1 MQDWVFR
8 LGLGPTYFFN
18 RKFLLQIKKINA
30 TMAELTSN
38 SPKNESKEDR
48 KMTNMIM
55 TIVGIFL
62 ICNFT
67 RIIFYFF
74 NLPEK
79 FKGSIWRLISSVI
92 VHLFMTINSSTNVIV
107 YGIFSKKYREMFLQY
122 FCPNSSK
129 SKNNRP
135 KKLSIV
141 SSSKRNSNVITSTQ
155 WSQVSTMVK

>member
-1 MQDWVFR
+1 
-8 LGLGPTYFFN
+8 
-18 RKFLLQIKKINA
+18 
-30 TMAELTSN
+30 MAELTRKSN
-38 SPKNESKEDR
+38 ISKVESKEDR

-79 FKGSIWRLISSVI
+79 FKGSIWRLISSVV

-107 YGIFSKKYREMFLQY
+107 YGIFSKKYREMFLQN

-129 SKNNRP
+129 SRYNPP
-135 KKLSIV
+135 KKLSILH
-141 SSSKRNSNVITSTQ
+141 SSKRSSNVTTLTP
-155 WSQVSTMVK
+155 WSQVS

>member
-1 MQDWVFR
+1 M
-8 LGLGPTYFFN
+8 GPTYFFN
-18 RKFLLQIKKINA
+18 KTFLLQIKKINA
-30 TMAELTSN
+30 ARAELTGKSN
-38 SPKNESKEDR
+38 ISKVESKEDR

-74 NLPEK
+74 NLPK
-79 FKGSIWRLISSVI
+79 TFKESIWRLISSVV

-129 SKNNRP
+129 SKNNPP
-135 KKLSIV
+135 KKLSILH
-141 SSSKRNSNVITSTQ
+141 SDWKY
-155 WSQVSTMVK
+155 